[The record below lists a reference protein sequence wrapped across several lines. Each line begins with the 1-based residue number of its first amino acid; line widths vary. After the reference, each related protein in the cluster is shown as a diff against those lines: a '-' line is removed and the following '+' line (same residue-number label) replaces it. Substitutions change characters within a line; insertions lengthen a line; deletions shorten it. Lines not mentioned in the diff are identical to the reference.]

1 MNTSIIRKIEHFIR
15 LANKDEYSLKH
26 ASKLID
32 KMGGINI
39 VQIDFLITNLEY
51 INGIKKENYED

>member
-1 MNTSIIRKIEHFIR
+1 MNTHVIKKIEYFIH

-26 ASKLID
+26 ASRLID

-51 INGIKKENYED
+51 INGIKKENYEE